1 MHKRSQHTVAE
12 IEAMIQR
19 TADLELGWVLGYLLN
34 NGSGQPVLERW
45 CVRTCRERSGHVM
58 AAIEAKEAE
67 CKLKRD
73 SRLYAPLL
81 RRAIADVY
89 RRFIKPV
96 EEEGEGKKAVES
108 IVGEFLQRASES
120 RREAESPPLPSCEQ
134 KDSAPLFVAQ
144 PVKPMSEAEYHA
156 RRRREQEE
164 ELPLVVTEPVM
175 LDEAPPEVP
184 ERWSVRVRRRQ
195 GLDEFTR
202 IRKMSDEALQ
212 EEISKYRNR
221 ELDANEQK
229 TLNSMQAEQEYRQ
242 VGSGCR
248 MA

>member
-1 MHKRSQHTVAE
+1 
-12 IEAMIQR
+12 
-19 TADLELGWVLGYLLN
+19 
-34 NGSGQPVLERW
+34 
-45 CVRTCRERSGHVM
+45 M

-67 CKLKRD
+67 CKLKRG

-89 RRFIKPV
+89 RRFVKPV
-96 EEEGEGKKAVES
+96 EEEGKGKKAVES
-108 IVGEFLQRASES
+108 IVGEFLQRASEPLAP
-120 RREAESPPLPSCEQ
+120 RREAESPPPPPCEQ

-144 PVKPMSEAEYHA
+144 VVKPMSEAEYHA

-175 LDEAPPEVP
+175 LDEVPPEVP
-184 ERWSVRVRRRQ
+184 ERWSVQVRRRQ

-242 VGSGCR
+242 VGSECR